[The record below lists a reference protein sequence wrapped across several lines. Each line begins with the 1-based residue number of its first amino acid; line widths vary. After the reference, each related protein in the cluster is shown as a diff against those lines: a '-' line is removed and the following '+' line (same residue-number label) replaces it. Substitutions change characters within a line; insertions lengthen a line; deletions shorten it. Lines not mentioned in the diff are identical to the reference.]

1 MQFQVRE
8 VQPTLLETQSTS
20 MESHN
25 NLIKIQNA
33 VNKNMSSTHCLIQ
46 HWAKNPFRHAVLLF
60 LSLPHLILLPAYVLL
75 QPNPKFGFN
84 SDCGLLSC
92 ERGHRMTLPVLPWR
106 QRVGTP
112 WIPTGHTMSHP
123 RRPQSQYS
131 LLQKPKILHDPSSLS
146 PEKQWHCF
154 W

>member
-1 MQFQVRE
+1 MQFQVRK
-8 VQPTLLETQSTS
+8 VQPTLQTQRKSL
-20 MESHN
+20 ESHN
-25 NLIKIQNA
+25 HLIKIQNA
-33 VNKNMSSTHCLIQ
+33 VNKNVSSTQCLIQ
-46 HWAKNPFRHAVLLF
+46 HWATNPPRHAVLLF
-60 LSLPHLILLPAYVLL
+60 LSLPHLILLAAYVLL

-92 ERGHRMTLPVLPWR
+92 ERGHRTTLPVLPWR
-106 QRVGTP
+106 QHVGTP

-123 RRPQSQYS
+123 GRPQYQYS